1 MNIFKRMF
9 GGMFQSSR
17 TSYNVM
23 KNSAKSSMDGIK
35 EMKKEFKKMDFKK
48 MPKGGYVILVIMTVF
63 FILLMVAAYFI
74 SR

>member
-23 KNSAKSSMDGIK
+23 KNSAKSSMNG
-35 EMKKEFKKMDFKK
+35 MKDMQEEFKKMDFKK
-48 MPKGGYVILVIMTVF
+48 MPKSGWVILGIATVV
-63 FILLMVAAYFI
+63 FILLIVVAYFI